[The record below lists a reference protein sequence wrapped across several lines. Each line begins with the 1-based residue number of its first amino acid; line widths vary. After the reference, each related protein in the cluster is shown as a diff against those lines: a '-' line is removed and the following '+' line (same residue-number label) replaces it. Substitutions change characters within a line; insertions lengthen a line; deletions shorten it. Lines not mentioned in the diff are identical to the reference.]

1 MRKQDKGRATEEV
14 DARSTSESSCWPY
27 KSDCKRERFQE
38 IFLDLSPSLE
48 RRIVIFRKR
57 EYLKRYFEAV
67 DECFFGVSETG
78 DEPFLLSEPCQ
89 YFRVNTRTDGCID
102 VGPF

>member
-1 MRKQDKGRATEEV
+1 MKSEGREEV

-78 DEPFLLSEPCQ
+78 DEPFLLLESLSI
-89 YFRVNTRTDGCID
+89 FSR
-102 VGPF
+102 